1 MWIKSISV
9 EHYRNY
15 KSLKLPFDSKLNVIL
30 GDNAQGKTNLLEAIY
45 VSGFAK
51 SFRTHKDSELIRFEA
66 DYAKVIIEIV
76 MDSGYEQRVEYR
88 IHKGNKKTFLI
99 NGVNITKITELL
111 GTLNIILFYPD
122 DLKLIKESPIERRRF
137 INRELSHISKVYC
150 KDIIEYNKILN
161 QRNEL
166 LKKLPYKPELK
177 GTLEVWDEQ
186 FSDKGARI
194 VLKRQSFCQSLN
206 DISSKIHSNITKGK
220 ENLTVNYNTAVSNL
234 KNYDTIKDDLLKSL
248 SKNQEMDMKRG
259 FTSVGPHRDDLD
271 IMINGINIK
280 SFGSQG
286 QQRTAALSL
295 KLSEIEIVKNEV
307 GEYPILLLDD
317 VMSELDLN
325 RQKDLIYALKNVQ
338 TIITTTDIQNLLDD
352 YINASRV
359 IQIKNGHVLDH

>member
-1 MWIKSISV
+1 MWIKSITV
-9 EHYRNY
+9 EQYRNY
-15 KSLKLPFDSKLNVIL
+15 KKIHLPFDSKLNVIV
-30 GDNAQGKTNLLEAIY
+30 GNNAQGKTNLLESIY
-45 VSGFAK
+45 VSAFAK
-51 SFRTHKDSELIRFEA
+51 SFRTHKDSELINFDS
-66 DYAKVIIEIV
+66 DYARVLIEIT
-76 MDSGYEQRVEYR
+76 MDNGFNQTIEYR
-88 IHKGNKKTFLI
+88 IHKGNKKTFLV

-111 GTLNIILFYPD
+111 GTINVILFYPD
-122 DLKLIKESPIERRRF
+122 DLKLIKDSPVERRRF

-150 KDIIEYNKILN
+150 ADIIEYNKILN

-166 LKKLPYKPELK
+166 LKKIPFKKELAE
-177 GTLEVWDEQ
+177 TIDIWDEQ
-186 FSDKGARI
+186 LSSKGAKI
-194 VLKRQSFCQSLN
+194 ILKRSSFCKSLN
-206 DISSKIHSNITKGK
+206 DVSSKIHSNITKGK
-220 ENLTVNYNTAVSNL
+220 EKLTVNYDTSVMNL
-234 KNYDTIKDDLLKSL
+234 ENYDTIKSDLLRL
-248 SKNQEMDMKRG
+248 LEKNNAMDIKRG

-295 KLSEIEIVKNEV
+295 KLSEIEIIKNEV

-325 RQKDLIYALKNVQ
+325 RQKDLIYALKDVQ
-338 TIITTTDIQNLLDD
+338 TIITTTDVHNLLDD